1 MPVTPQKGL
10 KGLKENWQSDMAAAQ
25 SVALI
30 ALPLSLGIAI
40 AAGAPPMAGIWSAVV
55 GGLVTTFFR
64 GGHISVNGPAKG
76 VIGII
81 LAGII
86 TLEDGTGQAFNYMLA
101 AFVISGLIQAV
112 LGIFKLGR
120 FADVFH
126 SSVIHGI
133 LAAIGIIIFAKQI
146 HVALGTHSDATG
158 IVDNLFDAVKMLPQA
173 NPFVVMTALV
183 GLFIMIYSSR
193 ISYKLFHVIP
203 PPIWVIGLSIPFAYA
218 FDFFQPHDLNFL
230 GRTYHVGPDLL
241 LSVPDSILDSIMYP
255 NFGAVNR
262 LDFWLIVFS
271 ILIITSVESL
281 TIAKAVDKIDPYKR
295 KTDLNKDL
303 TGIGLSTMAAGLI
316 GGLPIIA
323 VVIRSTV
330 NVHNGAKTRWSN
342 FYQGVFLLI
351 LVILLAPIM
360 QQVPLAAFAILLVF
374 TGFKLASPRVFQE
387 INKFGIEQLFFFT
400 FTLVLTLYTNLL
412 VGLFGGLSLILFIHF
427 LLSRMSIQRFVY
439 AMLNSSSH
447 VIKKSDNSYM
457 LRLRGI
463 VNFLGILRINRLL
476 DQIPDGARVQID
488 LSQTRI
494 VGHTAL
500 ETLYEF
506 KSIRENQGDEVD
518 IVGLENH
525 LSSSNHKLAIRS
537 NLRMEMKRTKRQL
550 MLRELAADHGWNF
563 QSKIENPE
571 YFQSFYFFKT
581 RPIERELNL
590 ISNQDGDIRI
600 ELIDVT
606 FEESAFHINEE
617 YETTVGLIRLS
628 FPIPKFTIERRD
640 FLDRVLPLSDH
651 KDIDY
656 VMYPNFS
663 KKFGVKVEDI
673 EEMDAF
679 MKSELKELIENC
691 KIEHLE
697 SNGEAVLI
705 FSNNLKL
712 AKLHE
717 YSTMIE
723 FAESFKK
730 IIRK

>member
-1 MPVTPQKGL
+1 MQITPQTGF

-40 AAGAPPMAGIWSAVV
+40 AAGAPPMAGIWSAIV

-81 LAGII
+81 LAGIV
-86 TLEDGTGQAFNYMLA
+86 TLNDGTGQAFNYMLA

-112 LGIFKLGR
+112 LGILKLGR
-120 FADVFH
+120 FADLFH

-146 HVALGTHSDATG
+146 HVALGTHSDAPG
-158 IVDNLFDAVKMLPQA
+158 IIDNLLDALKMLPQA

-183 GLFIMIYSSR
+183 GLLIMLYSSR

-218 FDFFQPHDLNFL
+218 FNFFEDHDMNFL
-230 GRTYHVGPDLL
+230 GQAYHVGPDLL
-241 LSVPDSILDSIMYP
+241 LSVPDSILDSILYP

-342 FYQGVFLLI
+342 FYQGIFLLI
-351 LVILLAPIM
+351 LIILLGPIM

-374 TGFKLASPRVFQE
+374 TGFKLASPKVFRE

-400 FTLVLTLYTNLL
+400 FTMVLTLYTNLL
-412 VGLFGGLSLILFIHF
+412 VGLFGGLLLILFIHF
-427 LLSRMSIQRFVY
+427 LLSRMSIQRFIY

-447 VIKKSDNSYM
+447 VIKKSDELYL

-476 DQIPDGARVQID
+476 DRIPDGAKVQID

-506 KSIRENQGDEVD
+506 KSLRESAGDEVD
-518 IVGLENH
+518 IMGLDNH
-525 LSSSNHKLAIRS
+525 LSSSNHKLAIRA
-537 NLRMEMKRTKRQL
+537 NLNLEMKRTKRQR
-550 MLRELAADHGWNF
+550 MLRELAADHGWSF
-563 QSKIENPE
+563 QSRIENPE

-590 ISNQDGDIRI
+590 ISHQDGNIRI

-617 YETTVGLIRLS
+617 YETTVGLIRLPFS
-628 FPIPKFTIERRD
+628 IPKFTIERRD
-640 FLDRVLPLSDH
+640 FLDRVLPWSEH

-673 EEMDAF
+673 EEMDTF
-679 MKSELKELIENC
+679 MKNELKELIENC

-697 SNGEAVLI
+697 SNGEAVLM
-705 FSNNLKL
+705 FSNNLQL
-712 AKLHE
+712 ARLHE
-717 YSTMIE
+717 YSMMID
-723 FAESFKK
+723 FAQSFKK